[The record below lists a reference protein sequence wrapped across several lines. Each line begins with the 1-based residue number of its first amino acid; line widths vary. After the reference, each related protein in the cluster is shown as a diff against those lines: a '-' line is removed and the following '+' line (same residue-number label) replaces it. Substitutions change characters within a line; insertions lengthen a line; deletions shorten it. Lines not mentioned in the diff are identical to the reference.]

1 MVQGHNVVT
10 SVVGEDL
17 CSTTFFDA
25 FDGELTP
32 PFPFVVFTT
41 FGMSL
46 VVVEVVTPW
55 AISIIV
61 LR

>member
-1 MVQGHNVVT
+1 LEE
-10 SVVGEDL
+10 SL

-25 FDGELTP
+25 FDGKLTP
-32 PFPFVVFTT
+32 PFYFVVFTT
-41 FGMSL
+41 FVLSF

-55 AISIIV
+55 AMSMIV